1 MLEGTISRLQLVDPT
16 THPVIPEF
24 SGAPRV
30 NDMTNARV
38 GIIDDSKVNA
48 KEYLHELISL
58 LDERYGVSNVEYHF
72 GGRRVHPGPDG
83 HVHQPGRTCRV
94 CPLIWGV
101 KPRHH
106 LPHLHAV

>member
-30 NDMTNARV
+30 NDMANARV

-58 LDERYGVSNVEYHF
+58 LNERYGVSNVEYHAKPSAS
-72 GGRRVHPGPDG
+72 RPVDPDVIKKMAKG
-83 HVHQPGRTCRV
+83 CDYIIAG
-94 CPLIWGV
+94 IGD
-101 KPRHH
+101 
-106 LPHLHAV
+106 